1 MKAKLGVCPRNRG
14 LKQGFTLI
22 ELMVV
27 LTVLGVMMAFA
38 VPNFR
43 EYKRNAALTDTV
55 NTLVSSVYRTRTE
68 AMKDGVSVILMPCN
82 DGCTSTGT
90 DWQKGWLIFADRN
103 GNGAYNANTSDDPAN
118 SGYKDGPLILTQR
131 GDVIPDYIAISVGNG
146 GAVKFSGTGF
156 PASIGGGAVGDLT
169 ITVNRTDRP
178 DNNRYVRRI
187 VINKS
192 GRVRTCRPDRDSNC
206 SAGTSAGGG
215 GGTGGGGGSTT

>member
-1 MKAKLGVCPRNRG
+1 MNTKLDVCPRNRG

-43 EYKRNAALTDTV
+43 EYKRNAALTDTA

-68 AMKDGVSVILMPCN
+68 AMKDGVPVILMPCN

-90 DWQKGWLIFADRN
+90 DWQKGWVIFADRN
-103 GNGAYNANTSDDPAN
+103 RNDTYEAATD
-118 SGYKDGPLILTQR
+118 KDGPPIFVQQ
-131 GDVIPDYIAISVGNG
+131 GDVIPDYVAISVGNG

-156 PASIGGGAVGDLT
+156 PARIGGGAVGDLT

-192 GRVRTCRPDRDSNC
+192 GRVRTCRPDSNC
-206 SAGTSAGGG
+206 SAGSGSGGSGGGG
-215 GGTGGGGGSTT
+215 GGTT

>member
-1 MKAKLGVCPRNRG
+1 MNTNKLPARH
-14 LKQGFTLI
+14 KGFTLI

-43 EYKRNAALTDTV
+43 EARRNAGLTDTV

-68 AMKDGVSVILMPCN
+68 AMKDGVPVVLMPCN
-82 DGCTSTGT
+82 DDCTSTGT
-90 DWQKGWLIFADRN
+90 DWQKGWVIFADRN

-118 SGYKDGPLILTQR
+118 AGYNDGPLVFTQR

-156 PASIGGGAVGDLT
+156 PASIGGGSVGDLT
-169 ITVNRTDRP
+169 ITVSRTDRP
-178 DNNRYVRRI
+178 NDNRYVRRI
-187 VINKS
+187 VLSKS

-206 SAGTSAGGG
+206 SAGTS
-215 GGTGGGGGSTT
+215 TGGGGGGGGSDSGNT